1 MSQVTHVIIDIQDV
15 TLAILKSNPPQLSI
29 VAVGLTL
36 AEEPVS
42 AALNPYEYFIPPS
55 DGIYDFIF
63 VATRE
68 NSPAR
73 DARNVVYPIVASH
86 VMTHIPPHLKGVRIH
101 GSTSSRESLLSAPE
115 KAREIV
121 LALNGS
127 VGVAVEGPISSG
139 GGGVKPVR

>member
-1 MSQVTHVIIDIQDV
+1 MSQVSHVIIDVQDV

-42 AALNPYEYFIPPS
+42 ATLNPYEYFVPPS
-55 DGIYDFIF
+55 DGIYDFSF
-63 VATRE
+63 MATRDS
-68 NSPAR
+68 SPAR

-86 VMTHIPPHLKGVRIH
+86 VMTRIPPHLKGVRIH
-101 GSTSSRESLLSAPE
+101 GSTSSKESLLSAPE
-115 KAREIV
+115 QAREIV

-127 VGVAVEGPISSG
+127 VGVAVEGAISSG
-139 GGGVKPVR
+139 DGVVKPLR